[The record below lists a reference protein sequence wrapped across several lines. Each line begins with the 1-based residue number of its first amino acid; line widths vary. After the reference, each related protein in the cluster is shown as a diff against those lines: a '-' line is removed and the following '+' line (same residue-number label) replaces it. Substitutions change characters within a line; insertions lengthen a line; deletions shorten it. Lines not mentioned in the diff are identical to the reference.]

1 MRSRALVW
9 LSIPVVLGA
18 FWAMRAL
25 PHRGPDV
32 STDRSGES
40 GPGATT
46 GTFAGAP
53 SSAVASATAPADTQS
68 GAESPSGVPSTGT
81 LPEDASGAPRIVSTS
96 PSGAGVALDAK
107 IEIRFDRAVDPA
119 RVKLTLEPPAPGAT
133 AWPDPRTLT
142 FTPVR
147 YADGKPYHGVVEQP
161 GAPPYPFDFRSL
173 FPAPERVEPG
183 HGQAIT
189 FTFDD
194 GSDRPSQVTELLDLL
209 QKEAIHA
216 IFFPTG
222 KWAEKNP
229 ALLKRMID
237 EGHRVCN
244 HTYSHQNLRLPQ
256 LTEAEIRGEIERGAT
271 DGKCRLFRPPLKAF
285 DPRAERIWK
294 ELGYTLYLWDVDSR
308 DWEGATTSDIA
319 HLILARVHPGAVLL
333 FHMHAQ
339 TSLDALP
346 QILPKLRKA
355 GYVLSP
361 PEDAGA
367 P

>member
-1 MRSRALVW
+1 MLAAFVAVRALTRRGG
-9 LSIPVVLGA
+9 GA
-18 FWAMRAL
+18 IASAGDTG
-25 PHRGPDV
+25 HASDASAGAEAE
-32 STDRSGES
+32 STTDRVPPDTTSGGES
-40 GPGATT
+40 SDPSTSGDPTT
-46 GTFAGAP
+46 GTL
-53 SSAVASATAPADTQS
+53 SD
-68 GAESPSGVPSTGT
+68 E
-81 LPEDASGAPRIVSTS
+81 ASGAARVVSTT

-107 IEIRFDRAVDPA
+107 IEIRFDRPVDPS
-119 RVKLTLEPPAPGAT
+119 RVKLTLEPPTEGT
-133 AWPDPRTLT
+133 TTWPDPQTLV
-142 FTPVR
+142 FAPVR
-147 YADGKPYHGVVEQP
+147 YADGKPYHAVVEQP
-161 GAPPYPFDFRSL
+161 GAPPHPFEFRSS
-173 FPAPERVEPG
+173 FPPPDHIEPG
-183 HGQAIT
+183 NGQAIT

-194 GSDRPSQVTELLDLL
+194 GSDRPAQVVYLLDLL
-209 QKEAIHA
+209 QKESIHA

-229 ALLKRMID
+229 ALLKRMVD

-256 LTEAEIRGEIERGAT
+256 LTLAEIRTEIERGAT

-308 DWEGATTSDIA
+308 DWEGATTDDIV

-355 GYVLSP
+355 GYLLSP